1 MLPIIEIALFVEV
14 GSVIGSFNTISII
27 ILSAFFGLYLIKM
40 QTSSYIAEIRS
51 KVMQGIRPDREI
63 MSGIITLI
71 SGILFLIP
79 GFLTDSVAILLLI
92 PAFKYL
98 LIKKYSFSNPQGGK
112 NSRNSAI
119 DGEYKED
126 D

>member
-98 LIKKYSFSNPQGGK
+98 LIKKYSFPSPQGGK